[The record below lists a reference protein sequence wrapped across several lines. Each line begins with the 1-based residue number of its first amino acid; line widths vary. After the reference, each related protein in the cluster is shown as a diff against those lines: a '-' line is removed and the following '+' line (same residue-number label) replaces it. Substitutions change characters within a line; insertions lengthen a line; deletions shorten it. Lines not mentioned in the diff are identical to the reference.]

1 MHARLARRHVGADR
15 GPTRGVLCWCCVG
28 EQEQAELE
36 KVDAHI
42 AELKEQLQ
50 ELDNVRKV
58 VAMLGLRAVLTV
70 FHHMGFRV
78 VDH

>member
-1 MHARLARRHVGADR
+1 MCTHGWRGDTLALTA
-15 GPTRGVLCWCCVG
+15 GPRVVWCAGVVG
-28 EQEQAELE
+28 EQEQAKLE
-36 KVDAHI
+36 KVDTHI